1 MDGCVL
7 LAPLQE
13 EVLGG
18 IIGGKADGAWKP
30 RPRQVSDRQAGGAV
44 NPPPVFSWHWWLVI
58 LSSPATVPVRE
69 QGSMDSPSISLE
81 HGALSAMP

>member
-13 EVLGG
+13 EVLEG

-44 NPPPVFSWHWWLVI
+44 NRHQSFLG
-58 LSSPATVPVRE
+58 TG
-69 QGSMDSPSISLE
+69 GS
-81 HGALSAMP
+81 

>member
-1 MDGCVL
+1 MAAFCWPRCRRRCL
-7 LAPLQE
+7 
-13 EVLGG
+13 EVSS
-18 IIGGKADGAWKP
+18 GGKADGAWKP